1 MEELA
6 LDFNAM
12 ILNREE
18 SKKQLDAKFDDLK
31 KYFINEES
39 YKLHLNIF
47 FLIDNAFLILLKL
60 FVLNTT
66 LKFKSKILTF
76 MKILNKSKIK
86 LIKSTLI

>member
-66 LKFKSKILTF
+66 LKFKSKIVTF

>member
-31 KYFINEES
+31 KLYYYIENCLS
-39 YKLHLNIF
+39 HRNIF
-47 FLIDNAFLILLKL
+47 SLTDSAYLTLLKHL
-60 FVLNTT
+60 SQNT
-66 LKFKSKILTF
+66 IH
-76 MKILNKSKIK
+76 N
-86 LIKSTLI
+86 

>member
-66 LKFKSKILTF
+66 LKFKSKIVTF

-86 LIKSTLI
+86 LIKSILI